1 MSAKKWIVV
10 LVLLGILVF
19 FVPFVPQTQASGQ
32 FLGAHYQRTA
42 DVSPTYY
49 LFGCGS
55 YVNAQVSAGLASGYS
70 GLYQLSKG
78 YSFTCNFNTQ

>member
-1 MSAKKWIVV
+1 MIKKRWIAA
-10 LVLLGILVF
+10 LVILGLVAL

-32 FLGAHYQRTA
+32 FLGTHYQRSA

-55 YVNAQVSAGLASGYS
+55 YVNSHIMAQFTSSYT
-70 GLYQLSKG
+70 GLYQLSQG
-78 YSFTCNFNTQ
+78 YSFTCNYNSA